1 MKKKVILIF
10 GGKSY
15 EHEVSIKSAKSIL
28 KYINKNKYDIKLI
41 YITKTGDWNLC
52 DDINNLNDLVPITDN
67 KIFDN
72 CYCVFPILH
81 GNNGEDGRLQGYF
94 DIINVPYV
102 GCNLISSALCMDK
115 AFTKIILDSMDIKQA
130 KYIIINKN
138 NVDIDNIKAL
148 IKEKIKYPC
157 FIKPAN
163 AGSSVGINKIYH
175 EHELLD
181 NITDSF
187 KYDNKLVIE
196 ECIYGR
202 ELEVGILGNDDII
215 VSNVGEILPADDFYS
230 YDAKYN
236 SKESI
241 VKVPTT
247 INDNVKKEIQNIA
260 KKAYRALECSGL
272 SRIDFFL
279 KNETNEIYLNEI
291 NTLPGF
297 TNISMYPLLF
307 EDIGIKYDILIDK
320 LLDLGRLNFN
330 KKVI

>member
-1 MKKKVILIF
+1 M
-10 GGKSY
+10 
-15 EHEVSIKSAKSIL
+15 
-28 KYINKNKYDIKLI
+28 
-41 YITKTGDWNLC
+41 
-52 DDINNLNDLVPITDN
+52 
-67 KIFDN
+67 
-72 CYCVFPILH
+72 
-81 GNNGEDGRLQGYF
+81 
-94 DIINVPYV
+94 
-102 GCNLISSALCMDK
+102 SSALCMDK
-115 AFTKIILDSMDIKQA
+115 AFTKIVLDSVGIKQA
-130 KYIIINKN
+130 KYIVVNKKN
-138 NVDIDNIKAL
+138 YDLDNIKKE
-148 IKEKIKYPC
+148 IREKIKYPC

-163 AGSSVGINKIYH
+163 AGSSVGISKIYH
-175 EHELLD
+175 EHELIN
-181 NITDSF
+181 NINNAF
-187 KYDNKLVIE
+187 KYDKKLVIE

-215 VSNVGEILPADDFYS
+215 VSNVGEILPSDDFYS

-241 VKVPTT
+241 VKVPTI
-247 INDNVKKEIQNIA
+247 INSEIKKEIQDIA
-260 KKAYRALECSGL
+260 KLAYKTLECSGL

-320 LLDLGRLNFN
+320 LLDLGRLNFD